1 MNLEHVLNRLRQSK
15 AKPEACLSEKM
26 TIIDPLRNPLCFSAP
41 IAKHEENSACT
52 FCHFFFFFFS
62 NTTTWTSAAS
72 QARRSAFDCV
82 SFAVTLEC
90 FFPPSSVS
98 PASKLPSGFAVTLG
112 SFVGWSIVIMRAL
125 HRSGSAPA
133 LCLLAV

>member
-15 AKPEACLSEKM
+15 AKTEACLSEKM
-26 TIIDPLRNPLCFSAP
+26 TIIDPLKNPLFFSAP
-41 IAKHEENSACT
+41 IAKHEENSSCT
-52 FCHFFFFFFS
+52 FCHFFLFFFL

-82 SFAVTLEC
+82 SFAVTPEL
-90 FFPPSSVS
+90 FFLSSVS